1 VVSVPQPDASQLVF
15 CWDKA
20 KQGKELRIYT
30 KESSSGLTRGFKA
43 GKKGRGSEAREN
55 EGLGIQ
61 DGWN

>member
-1 VVSVPQPDASQLVF
+1 M
-15 CWDKA
+15 
-20 KQGKELRIYT
+20 RIYT

-43 GKKGRGSEAREN
+43 GKKGRGGEASEN

>member
-1 VVSVPQPDASQLVF
+1 M
-15 CWDKA
+15 
-20 KQGKELRIYT
+20 RIYM
-30 KESSSGLTRGFKA
+30 KESSSGLTRGFKT